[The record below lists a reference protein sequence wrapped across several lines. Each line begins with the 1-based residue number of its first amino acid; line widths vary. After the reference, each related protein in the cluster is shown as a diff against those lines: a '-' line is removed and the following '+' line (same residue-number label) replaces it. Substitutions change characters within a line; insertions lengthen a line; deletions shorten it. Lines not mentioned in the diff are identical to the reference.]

1 MKLLVLGGTGRTGG
15 PLLMQALQRGHSVTA
30 LARDP
35 AKLANQ
41 DPQIRVVKGDV
52 MDVDTLA
59 PAFRSHD
66 AILATLTSGSRSYGP
81 VRFFTD
87 SVRNIVAAMEQA
99 DVKRIVY
106 VTSGGVE
113 KNDPVHGLI
122 MKLIVH
128 PLLRYV
134 YEDMGRA
141 EQYLAATSV
150 DWTVVRPPYLTDGP
164 FTGKY
169 RISERFAPP
178 KGTRL
183 SRADLAHFMLEA
195 LQPEYIRKLPS
206 IAY

>member
-1 MKLLVLGGTGRTGG
+1 MKLLVLGGTGRTGR
-15 PLLMQALQRGHSVTA
+15 PLLQQALQRGHSVTA

-35 AKLANQ
+35 TKLANQ
-41 DPQIRVVKGDV
+41 DPRIRVAQGDV
-52 MDVDTLA
+52 MDVATLVTALQGQDTV
-59 PAFRSHD
+59 
-66 AILATLTSGSRSYGP
+66 LATLTSGSRSYGP

-87 SVRNIVAAMEQA
+87 SVRNIVAAMEQTG
-99 DVKRIVY
+99 VGRLVY

-113 KNDPVHGLI
+113 KKDPVHGLM

-128 PLLRYV
+128 PLLRHV

-141 EQYLAATSV
+141 EQVLAKSSV
-150 DWTVVRPPYLTDGP
+150 GWTIVRPPYLTDGP

-169 RISERFAPP
+169 RISERLAPP
-178 KGTRL
+178 KGSRL

-195 LQPEYIRKLPS
+195 LAPEYVKKTPS